1 MTEKIFNGRRAY
13 KRAENNVYCFHQR
26 VYNTVLAWL
35 QGHGDRIITEDDNKP
50 EPWRFCFLDM
60 EGRFEIK
67 AVRLTDSKK
76 DFYLDAVD
84 EDGRGRAFDW
94 SDINH
99 DMIIVE
105 MLMGLVFNK

>member
-1 MTEKIFNGRRAY
+1 MTEKIFDNRRAY
-13 KRAENNVYCFHQR
+13 MRAENSVYRFHQR

-35 QGHGDRIITEDDNKP
+35 QEHGDRVITEEDNKP
-50 EPWRFCFLDM
+50 TPWIFCFLGV
-60 EGRFEIK
+60 EGNFEVK
-67 AVRLTDSKK
+67 AVRLTDNKK

-84 EDGRGRAFDW
+84 EDGRGRSFDW

-105 MLMGLVFNK
+105 MLMGLVYNK

>member
-1 MTEKIFNGRRAY
+1 MTEKIFDNRRAY
-13 KRAENNVYCFHQR
+13 GRAENNVYRFHQR

-35 QGHGDRIITEDDNKP
+35 QEHGDRIITEEDNKP
-50 EPWRFCFLDM
+50 DPWKFCFLGV
-60 EGRFEIK
+60 EGSFEVK
-67 AVRLTDSKK
+67 AVRLTDNKK
-76 DFYLDAVD
+76 DFYLDTTD
-84 EDGRGRAFDW
+84 EDGHGRSFDW